1 MTNVNY
7 QVCFLKLIILTHI
20 LHLTVYASNEPHQHG
35 RKHSTA
41 HYFPN
46 GTVYI
51 LGGIEY
57 NKASTEIQ
65 QLASPITFEFNK
77 QELSLSTSFSN
88 KDSLIIPPTVGHTSH
103 FHVPSNSIISVFGM
117 QQDNKESP
125 PLIPS
130 FHNHQTTTT
139 VVPSGRF
146 RHTSVILNNTLYV
159 IGGADKNSK
168 LIESQDMIWNYSF
181 STDIWKS
188 IGTTTTG
195 MAGHISLVYKQ
206 YIISCFGYQSQ
217 HLLNGCTWLDT
228 NTFDSVLISQTTAQ
242 HWPSARIYSSLISL
256 VAAADKYV
264 LFGGQVSD
272 NDILDDMWQL
282 EIRKP
287 FEMNWQRIKT
297 KINYKRS
304 GHASALL
311 ENENIALYYGGQVG
325 GSQSLATD
333 PIYLDLSKMEW
344 IQTTTPNGSIRLVR
358 NDVDLSDTTENHG
371 LGGGVIAG
379 IIVSIVGVVALSIGF
394 FIWKKRAHRQN
405 NIHQQSR
412 AARFSQSPTPMHSI
426 IQDHNTTTSLQGA
439 PSNGN
444 TLSLPELALSCHSSR
459 SRISAVSLGE
469 QFQFSADSY
478 HRQSHQS
485 TDSAILGQAPP
496 KIECIQEEE
505 SATTHPE
512 YKRREST
519 GFKRLTLNLFS
530 TSQDESK
537 KKDRS
542 SSLFQLRSSK
552 LLLPNTPN
560 TPEGKFPSK
569 GSPLHSRISLGAKSV
584 SSIQWVGFND
594 NMDYKGNNWRDSSAS
609 SMHLAV
615 TNAQRASSHYTSDS
629 GQSTPRSPMFPTH
642 LRDSTAHYQLNETE
656 SNSWKANVNKNSGTS

>member
-1 MTNVNY
+1 MK
-7 QVCFLKLIILTHI
+7 CCLKLIILFHI

-35 RKHSTA
+35 KKHSTA

-57 NKASTEIQ
+57 NNATTETK
-65 QLASPITFEFNK
+65 LALPITFDFNK
-77 QELSLSTSFSN
+77 QELSLSTTSSSKN
-88 KDSLIIPPTVGHTSH
+88 SLIIPPTVGHTSH
-103 FHVPSNSIISVFGM
+103 LHVPSNSIISVFGM

-130 FHNHQTTTT
+130 FHRQTATA

-159 IGGADKNSK
+159 IGGANKDSK

-181 STDIWKS
+181 STDTWKS
-188 IGTTTTG
+188 IGTTTAG
-195 MAGHISLVYKQ
+195 IAGHISLVYKQ
-206 YIISCFGYQSQ
+206 YIISCFGYQSE
-217 HLLNGCTWLDT
+217 HLLNGCIWFDT
-228 NTFDSVLISQTTAQ
+228 NTFDSVLISKTTAQ
-242 HWPSARIYSSLISL
+242 HWPSARIYPNLISL
-256 VAAADKYV
+256 ADNHI

-282 EIRKP
+282 EIKKP

-297 KINYKRS
+297 KINYNRS

-311 ENENIALYYGGQVG
+311 EKENMVLYYGGQVG
-325 GSQSLATD
+325 PQSLATD

-344 IQTTTPNGSIRLVR
+344 IQTTPNASIRLVR
-358 NDVDLSDTTENHG
+358 NDVDLSDTAENHG
-371 LGGGVIAG
+371 LGGGAIAG

-394 FIWKKRAHRQN
+394 FIWKKRVHRQK
-405 NIHQQSR
+405 NIHQRSR
-412 AARFSQSPTPMHSI
+412 AARFSQSPTPMHSV
-426 IQDHNTTTSLQGA
+426 QDHNSISSLQA
-439 PSNGN
+439 VPSNGN
-444 TLSLPELALSCHSSR
+444 FPSLPELALSRHSSK
-459 SRISAVSLGE
+459 SRISTISLGE
-469 QFQFSADSY
+469 EFQFSADSY
-478 HRQSHQS
+478 HRHSHQP
-485 TDSAILGQAPP
+485 TDSGILGRVP

-505 SATTHPE
+505 SATSHPE

-530 TSQDESK
+530 SSQDESK

-560 TPEGKFPSK
+560 TPDGKFPSK
-569 GSPLHSRISLGAKSV
+569 GSPLHSRVSLGAKSV

-615 TNAQRASSHYTSDS
+615 TNAQRASSHYTTDS
-629 GQSTPRSPMFPTH
+629 AQSTPRSPMFPSH
-642 LRDSTAHYQLNETE
+642 LRDSAAHYQLNETE